1 MHPFAFLTRRLLPAL
16 TFAALLLGLTSSGA
30 LAASGAPPGL
40 PGPPPLAG
48 AQLPAAPA
56 PGTVPGPGTVGPPA
70 RLPALSAPGLQ
81 TGTLQLQGRSVT
93 TTIVCSGGGS
103 ASLQAQ
109 SVHSG
114 VIARASYRCKAHQG
128 IVKLQLS
135 ARNAKTLRGLGSTLG
150 HLALGRSRFSVTLQS
165 HATRVSYW
173 TDGGLECNLYGP
185 YQPYVVDPDF
195 KVTPSVII
203 DVRPW
208 VAFYRAS
215 TGWQWLGTGGLNRSS
230 WYRWTATPV
239 GVGQWF
245 TSTGALNPWTWAPI
259 TVPAGRNT
267 YAISAFEVEYWY
279 HHPSYVWRF
288 GPSVLSSGAG
298 VSYCSF
304 P

>member
-1 MHPFAFLTRRLLPAL
+1 MHPFALLTRRLLPAL
-16 TFAALLLGLTSSGA
+16 SLAALALGLTSSAA
-30 LAASGAPPGL
+30 LAASTAPPGL
-40 PGPPPLAG
+40 PGPPPLVG
-48 AQLPAAPA
+48 AQLPTAPP
-56 PGTVPGPGTVGPPA
+56 PGDVPGPGTVGPPA
-70 RLPALSAPGLQ
+70 RVPALSAPGLQ
-81 TGTLQLQGRSVT
+81 IGTLQLQGRAIT
-93 TTIVCSGGGS
+93 TTIACSSGGS

-109 SVHSG
+109 SIHSG
-114 VIARASYRCKAHQG
+114 VIARAKYSCKARQG

-135 ARNAKTLRGLGSTLG
+135 AGNAKKLRGLGSTVG
-150 HLALGRSRFSVTLQS
+150 HLSLGRAQFPVTLQS
-165 HATRVSYW
+165 RPAKVSYW
-173 TDGGLECNLYGP
+173 SDGGLECNLYGS

-215 TGWQWLGTGGLNRSS
+215 TGWHWLGTGGPNRSS

-259 TVPAGRNT
+259 TVPAGRNI
-267 YAISAFEVEYWY
+267 YAISAFEVLYWY

-298 VSYCSF
+298 VSYCTY